1 MHKLTPII
9 ALCLTLPSLSYA
21 DNSDRKSRKGEPRFR
36 VSAGIA
42 QGELKD
48 SIGTTDEV
56 GYTLEV
62 SGEFNQY
69 VGINFEAARY
79 SDSITVLNQTFDV
92 DLNTYAMNLDIGYTF
107 NDHSNF
113 EIKPFI
119 ALGMMRH
126 EMDYIPGETT
136 FSYGAGVRTSINDWL
151 TLSIEAEWAKFD
163 WYDAQV
169 IALKVGYRY

>member
-1 MHKLTPII
+1 MLKLFPIA
-9 ALCLTLPSLSYA
+9 ALCLTLPTLSYA
-21 DNSDRKSRKGEPRFR
+21 DSLDREERKGEPRFR

-48 SIGTTDEV
+48 SVGTTDET

-79 SDSITVLNQTFDV
+79 SDSITVLNQTLDV

-107 NDHSNF
+107 NDRSDF
-113 EIKPFI
+113 EVKPFV

-126 EMDYIPGETT
+126 EMDYIPGEST
-136 FSYGAGVRTSINDWL
+136 FSYGTGVRASINDWL

-163 WYDAQV
+163 WYDTQV
-169 IALKVGYRY
+169 IALKMGYRY